1 MHGAY
6 ACNMAVNECDLLF
19 SIGTRFND
27 RITGKLHSFAPNAK
41 IVHIDIDT
49 AAISKNIQV
58 DIPIVAD
65 AREAINKMKSS
76 ERMRLSLPMSDS
88 IRCLQHSL
96 SS

>member
-6 ACNMAVNECDLLF
+6 ACIMAVNECDLLF
-19 SIGTRFND
+19 PSVQDSMTD
-27 RITGKLHSFAPNAK
+27 HGKAASFAPNAK

-65 AREAINKMKSS
+65 AREAQ
-76 ERMRLSLPMSDS
+76 S
-88 IRCLQHSL
+88 IKC
-96 SS
+96 